1 MLLTQR
7 CLKVP
12 PTTNFAKIWAM
23 GSEEFIII
31 MSQNCA
37 SQCLLPREQE
47 DGLMIIPT
55 GFRNSS
61 TTVAKPCTMIY
72 SWFLNSSVLN
82 RSEKPCRKVMLS
94 TRKNHTIKLR
104 LSQHKNLMFGLGVIL
119 FVCCLIFFLG
129 FFTQLSSISGKT
141 DIFSSIQDEKV
152 QNRAASLCNIN
163 KIFLVYKGKFK
174 TQEGWDIN
182 GHLICRRHLSAV
194 P

>member
-104 LSQHKNLMFGLGVIL
+104 LSQHKNLMFGLGVVCLL
-119 FVCCLIFFLG
+119 FDFCFLG
-129 FFTQLSSISGKT
+129 FLPSCLPFQEKQIYFHPSRMKKSKT
-141 DIFSSIQDEKV
+141 ELLLY
-152 QNRAASLCNIN
+152 A
-163 KIFLVYKGKFK
+163 
-174 TQEGWDIN
+174 T
-182 GHLICRRHLSAV
+182 
-194 P
+194 